1 MSAATYMMQNVYS
14 VRPFVGF
21 PIMHHVGHQ
30 VVSGVLLRD
39 LSFFRQILAQVYV
52 PVQLASKHIIYNED
66 QISGFISGAAV
77 NQDASSLLPQAG
89 GVRNELLRD
98 GEIDNSWVLLHEE
111 VVLGE
116 SFDAKDEVRR
126 QFGELEPFQEILFV
140 GFVFLSADA
149 TKPSRIFPLLLTR
162 ICQTLLK
169 GEGGATNLL
178 CAAIELVEDVEE
190 RNLRD
195 DELLLLVLVQRGG
208 RQVEGQKQEGG
219 LGHLLLILLG
229 HQQGLLLFW
238 RLQVD
243 RRRFCLLLLST
254 QKLS

>member
-1 MSAATYMMQNVYS
+1 MMQNVYP

-52 PVQLASKHIIYNED
+52 PVQLASKHINYNED
-66 QISGFISGAAV
+66 KISGFISGAAV
-77 NQDASSLLPQAG
+77 NRDASSLLPQAG

-169 GEGGATNLL
+169 QCGGGGTNLL

-243 RRRFCLLLLST
+243 RRRFWLLLLST

>member
-1 MSAATYMMQNVYS
+1 M
-14 VRPFVGF
+14 
-21 PIMHHVGHQ
+21 
-30 VVSGVLLRD
+30 
-39 LSFFRQILAQVYV
+39 
-52 PVQLASKHIIYNED
+52 
-66 QISGFISGAAV
+66 
-77 NQDASSLLPQAG
+77 
-89 GVRNELLRD
+89 RNELLRD
-98 GEIDNSWVLLHEE
+98 GEIDNSWVLLHKE

-169 GEGGATNLL
+169 QHIGFYVCCACVRGGGTNLL

-229 HQQGLLLFW
+229 HQQSLLLFW